1 METKYVSIPLDSG
14 VQGTIN
20 ATNSIIQ
27 ESQPL
32 TETVPLSTSLYD
44 SSISIIPQPL
54 TIETA
59 PASIAGNNV
68 INSGNY

>member
-20 ATNSIIQ
+20 PTNSIIQ

-44 SSISIIPQPL
+44 SSISMIPQPL

-59 PASIAGNNV
+59 PAPIAGKNV

>member
-20 ATNSIIQ
+20 PTNSIIQ

-44 SSISIIPQPL
+44 SSISMIPQPL

-59 PASIAGNNV
+59 PAPIAGNDV